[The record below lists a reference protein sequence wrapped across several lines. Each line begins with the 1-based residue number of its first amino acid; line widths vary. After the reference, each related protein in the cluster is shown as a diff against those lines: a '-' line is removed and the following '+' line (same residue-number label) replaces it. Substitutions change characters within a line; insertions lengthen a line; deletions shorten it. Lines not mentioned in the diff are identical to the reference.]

1 MPGMFKRKTAEGLH
15 VRIFI
20 CKDVLEAIFDECDKH
35 NVDETG
41 GRIIGYYQ
49 YYDGTLNIDAC
60 GLIGPGPNAR
70 RSSTSFFQDGEY
82 QEAIFRKIEVRH
94 PDIEHLGNWHTHHV
108 NGLNMLSLGDVDTYK
123 RIVNHEKHNTD
134 FFYALLV
141 VAKTH
146 SYYSRKR
153 YGVKHFLLRRGG
165 SLVYEVPSSQ
175 VKIVERRPIS
185 IDKGEEKVS
194 EDSSLSDAF
203 LHNHRTIKDIRS
215 RDEEV
220 MSYMYPDLKP
230 FFSKQTK
237 SLYWKGKLTLINDA
251 SVELLMLE
259 SINEAKPS
267 YSITLTG
274 LDGQHF
280 QCRQLYLKRTFDSA
294 WRAVWS
300 FERDLNHEIFDAA
313 KNKNLPK

>member
-1 MPGMFKRKTAEGLH
+1 MFKRKNIEGLH
-15 VRIFI
+15 VRISI
-20 CKDVLEAIFDECDKH
+20 CKDVIEAIFDECDKY

-41 GRIIGYYQ
+41 GRIIGYCQ
-49 YYDGTLNIDAC
+49 YHDAKLNIDAC

-82 QEAIFRKIEVRH
+82 QEAIFRKIEAQH

-108 NGLNMLSLGDVDTYK
+108 NGLNMLSSGDIDTYK

-153 YGVKHFLLRRGG
+153 YVVKHFLLRRGE
-165 SLVYEVPSSQ
+165 SLIYEIPSSK
-175 VKIVERRPIS
+175 VKIVKNHPVF
-185 IDKGEEKVS
+185 IDKTKEEALKENS
-194 EDSSLSDAF
+194 ISDT
-203 LHNHRTIKDIRS
+203 LLYNHPTVTNIRS
-215 RDEEV
+215 RDREV
-220 MSYMYPDLKP
+220 MSYMCPDLKP
-230 FFSKQTK
+230 FFSKQTR
-237 SLYWKGKLTLINDA
+237 SLYWKGKLTLINDT

-259 SINEAKPS
+259 SLNEARPS
-267 YSITLTG
+267 YSITFTG
-274 LDGQHF
+274 LGGQHF

-294 WRAVWS
+294 WKAICS
-300 FERDLNHEIFDAA
+300 LERDLNHEIFGAA
-313 KNKNLPK
+313 KNKRLSN